1 MTENK
6 RFELAYEKGN
16 WWAVRD
22 GDITLWKEEVISL
35 LNVLHEENQKLLT
48 LSNMKKEALVE
59 AVKDLTKENEQLKH
73 RIEELLECLNMQ
85 DMEIKA
91 LHKELHLMHMS
102 SMFSTVKSFKGD
114 ISKRYKYSEKTDTI
128 YDTANNYGQYD
139 KILDKKEV
147 TMLLNEYN
155 TLLEESNEE

>member
-1 MTENK
+1 MTENQFK
-6 RFELAYEKGN
+6 FDRDTVATNLKTPIVYDEERMSIGEVLDKLNELS
-16 WWAVRD
+16 D
-22 GDITLWKEEVISL
+22 
-35 LNVLHEENQKLLT
+35 
-48 LSNMKKEALVE
+48 
-59 AVKDLTKENEQLKH
+59 ENEQLKH
-73 RIEELLECLNMQ
+73 RIEELRKELSNCEEDYNMQ

-91 LHKELHLMHMS
+91 LRKELHLVHMS

-114 ISKRYKYSEKTDTI
+114 ISKRYKYNEKTNTI
-128 YDTANNYGQYD
+128 YDTANNYGQYN

>member
-1 MTENK
+1 MTEK
-6 RFELAYEKGN
+6 RFVYYEHKGADYILDTPN
-16 WWAVRD
+16 ESLD
-22 GDITLWKEEVISL
+22 FIEMLGDCLEAEEIVDL
-35 LNVLHEENQKLLT
+35 LNYLN
-48 LSNMKKEALVE
+48 
-59 AVKDLTKENEQLKH
+59 DENEQLKH
-73 RIEELLECLNMQ
+73 RIEELRKELSNCEEDYNMQ

-91 LHKELHLMHMS
+91 LRKELHLAHMS

-114 ISKRYKYSEKTDTI
+114 ISKRYKYSEKTDMI
-128 YDTANNYGQYD
+128 YDTANHYGKYD

>member
-1 MTENK
+1 MTKK
-6 RFELAYEKGN
+6 RFRSDDDCAGYYTEIIDEEKEL
-16 WWAVRD
+16 D
-22 GDITLWKEEVISL
+22 SSL
-35 LNVLHEENQKLLT
+35 PNPKKNLT
-48 LSNMKKEALVE
+48 
-59 AVKDLTKENEQLKH
+59 
-73 RIEELLECLNMQ
+73 IEELLECLNMQ

-91 LHKELHLMHMS
+91 LRKELHLVHMS

-114 ISKRYKYSEKTDTI
+114 ISKRYKYNEKTNTI

-155 TLLEESNEE
+155 TLLEELNEE

>member
-1 MTENK
+1 MTEK
-6 RFELAYEKGN
+6 RYRVINHDDYELDYIADSQQGFKKVDLY
-16 WWAVRD
+16 D
-22 GDITLWKEEVISL
+22 CCDL
-35 LNVLHEENQKLLT
+35 LN
-48 LSNMKKEALVE
+48 
-59 AVKDLTKENEQLKH
+59 ENEQLKH
-73 RIEELLECLNMQ
+73 RIEELRKELSNCEEDYNMQ

-91 LHKELHLMHMS
+91 LRKELHLVHMS

-114 ISKRYKYSEKTDTI
+114 ISKRYKYSEKTDMI
-128 YDTANNYGQYD
+128 YDTANHYGKYD